1 MMKKIFSLL
10 LAVCMVSGLLAGCA
24 SGGTQTQATTPEVSK
39 TETTPATEA
48 TEAATEAT
56 EEETT
61 APRPLR

>member
-39 TETTPATEA
+39 T
-48 TEAATEAT
+48 
-56 EEETT
+56 
-61 APRPLR
+61 